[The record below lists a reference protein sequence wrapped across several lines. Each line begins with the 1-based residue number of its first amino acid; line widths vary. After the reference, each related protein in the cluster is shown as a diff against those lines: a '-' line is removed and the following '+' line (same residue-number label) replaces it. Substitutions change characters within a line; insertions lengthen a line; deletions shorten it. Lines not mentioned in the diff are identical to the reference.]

1 MWGVCAGWRPV
12 RARRKWLQGRG
23 VTVGS
28 RSGEAA
34 GTGPPRDMSLLGSG
48 SGAGSRR
55 AAQGNTYGAHALAL
69 LPAGSLR
76 RRVALVAGRARC
88 LRVLCCPW
96 RVLVPPAQRNPST
109 PSGALALA
117 RSPPARAALWVLAHQ
132 RGEDAAAARPL
143 VRVRPTHCRA
153 APRCG
158 PAAPLAHALG
168 RLWPCGV
175 HAAEA
180 AHCARLAAALAAVP
194 GEHAAALD
202 AARLPAV
209 RQVHLPRR
217 AVGCAV
223 PCRPCPRPAPPHA

>member
-12 RARRKWLQGRG
+12 RARQGRDG
-23 VTVGS
+23 GCRQPQRRGS
-28 RSGEAA
+28 W
-34 GTGPPRDMSLLGSG
+34 D
-48 SGAGSRR
+48 R
-55 AAQGNTYGAHALAL
+55 AAARRHCWARARVRGARREEIHFVAHALAL

-88 LRVLCCPW
+88 RRGLCCP
-96 RVLVPPAQRNPST
+96 RRLLVPPAQRNPRA

-117 RSPPARAALWVLAHQ
+117 RPPPARATLWVLAHQ

-143 VRVRPTHCRA
+143 VHVRPTLCRA

-158 PAAPLAHALG
+158 LAAPLAHALG
-168 RLWPCGV
+168 RLRPCGV

-202 AARLPAV
+202 LARLPAV
-209 RQVHLPRR
+209 RQVHLPLR

-223 PCRPCPRPAPPHA
+223 PRRPCPSPAPPHA